1 MIMYWLLRL
10 GFALSRRLPL
20 SWRYALGA
28 VGGEAVYWCW
38 PAKRRNT
45 RRNMAVV
52 TGDHGDGRR
61 AAALA
66 RASLRNYGRY
76 LIDFLNLPNMP
87 PSEVVRRARVQGWE
101 HVDRGLEAGR
111 GVIFVT
117 GHFGFWDYAPCL
129 AAARYPGRVYVV
141 AEAFTSPRVDR
152 LIQSQR
158 EAQGTTVIPMTC
170 VRQMVRVLRNNGI
183 LGVLVDR
190 PAGGDGVAVQFF
202 GRRATVPAG
211 AATLAAMT
219 GAMLVPGYLVRR
231 RDGGY
236 DGYILPPTTPAPGGD
251 RAAEIQRMTQ
261 SIFSA
266 LERIIASS
274 PQYWYMFRDMWPIGR
289 LPDPGQSPGSGS
301 RAERDMWAA
310 PQGAR
315 VSGQTRGESAGALA

>member
-1 MIMYWLLRL
+1 MAMIMYWLLRL
-10 GFALSRRLPL
+10 GFALSRCLPL

-87 PSEVVRRARVQGWE
+87 PAEVVRRARVQGWE
-101 HVDRGLEAGR
+101 YVDRGLEAGK

-141 AEAFTSPRVDR
+141 AEAFTSPRLDR

-170 VRQMVRVLRNNGI
+170 VRQMVRVLRKNGI

-190 PAGGDGVAVQFF
+190 PAGGEGVAVQFF
-202 GRRATVPAG
+202 GRRTMVPAG

-236 DGYILPPTTPAPGGD
+236 DGYILPPTAPAPGGD
-251 RAAEIQRMTQ
+251 RAADIQRMTQ

-266 LERIIASS
+266 LERIIAAS
-274 PQYWYMFRDMWPIGR
+274 PQYWYMFRDMW
-289 LPDPGQSPGSGS
+289 
-301 RAERDMWAA
+301 AA

-315 VSGQTRGESAGALA
+315 IRGQTRGESAGALA

>member
-1 MIMYWLLRL
+1 MIMYWLLRS
-10 GFALSRRLPL
+10 GFALSRHVPL

-38 PAKRRNT
+38 PTKRRNT

-52 TGDHGDGRR
+52 TGEHSASRR
-61 AAALA
+61 AAAMA
-66 RASLRNYGRY
+66 RASFRNYGRY
-76 LIDFLNLPNMP
+76 VIDFLNLPNMP
-87 PSEVVRRARVQGWE
+87 PAEVVRRARVQGWE

-117 GHFGFWDYAPCL
+117 GHFGPWDYAPCL

-158 EAQGTTVIPMTC
+158 EAQGTTVIPMTS

-190 PAGGDGVAVQFF
+190 PANGDGVAVQFF
-202 GRRATVPAG
+202 GRRTTVPAG

-219 GAMLVPGYLVRR
+219 GAALVPGYLVRR
-231 RDGGY
+231 DGGY
-236 DGYILPPTTPAPGGD
+236 EGYILPPTTPAPGSD
-251 RAAEIQRMTQ
+251 RAADIQRMTQ

-266 LERIIASS
+266 LERIIAGS
-274 PQYWYMFRDMWPIGR
+274 PQYWYMFRDMW
-289 LPDPGQSPGSGS
+289 
-301 RAERDMWAA
+301 AA
-310 PQGAR
+310 PQGPC
-315 VSGQTRGESAGALA
+315 VSGETRGESAGVLA

>member
-1 MIMYWLLRL
+1 
-10 GFALSRRLPL
+10 
-20 SWRYALGA
+20 
-28 VGGEAVYWCW
+28 
-38 PAKRRNT
+38 
-45 RRNMAVV
+45 
-52 TGDHGDGRR
+52 
-61 AAALA
+61 
-66 RASLRNYGRY
+66 
-76 LIDFLNLPNMP
+76 
-87 PSEVVRRARVQGWE
+87 
-101 HVDRGLEAGR
+101 
-111 GVIFVT
+111 
-117 GHFGFWDYAPCL
+117 
-129 AAARYPGRVYVV
+129 
-141 AEAFTSPRVDR
+141 VDR

-202 GRRATVPAG
+202 GRRARVPAG

-236 DGYILPPTTPAPGGD
+236 EGYILPPTTPVPGAD
-251 RAAEIQRMTQ
+251 RAADIQRMTQ

-266 LERIIASS
+266 LERIIAGS
-274 PQYWYMFRDMWPIGR
+274 PQYWYMF
-289 LPDPGQSPGSGS
+289 
-301 RAERDMWAA
+301 RDMWAA

>member
-1 MIMYWLLRL
+1 MAMIMYWLLRM

-52 TGDHGDGRR
+52 TGDHTQSRR
-61 AAALA
+61 AGAMA

-76 LIDFLNLPNMP
+76 VIDFLNLPNMP
-87 PSEVVRRARVQGWE
+87 PAEVVRRARVQGWE
-101 HVDRGLEAGR
+101 HVDRALEAGK
-111 GVIFVT
+111 GVILVT

-183 LGVLVDR
+183 LGVLIDR
-190 PAGGDGVAVQFF
+190 PADGDGVAVQFF
-202 GRRATVPAG
+202 GRRTTVPAG
-211 AATLAAMT
+211 AAT
-219 GAMLVPGYLVRR
+219 P
-231 RDGGY
+231 
-236 DGYILPPTTPAPGGD
+236 
-251 RAAEIQRMTQ
+251 RA
-261 SIFSA
+261 
-266 LERIIASS
+266 
-274 PQYWYMFRDMWPIGR
+274 
-289 LPDPGQSPGSGS
+289 
-301 RAERDMWAA
+301 
-310 PQGAR
+310 
-315 VSGQTRGESAGALA
+315 QTRARLEPPGPVRPRHGGGGGE

>member
-1 MIMYWLLRL
+1 MIMYWLLRI

-38 PAKRRNT
+38 LAKRRNT

-52 TGDHGDGRR
+52 TGEHRESRR
-61 AAALA
+61 TAAMA

-76 LIDFLNLPNMP
+76 VIDFLNLPNMP
-87 PSEVVRRARVQGWE
+87 PAEVVRRARVQGWE
-101 HVDRGLEAGR
+101 HVDRGLEAGN

-190 PAGGDGVAVQFF
+190 PADGDGIAVQFF
-202 GRRATVPAG
+202 GRRTTVPAG
-211 AATLAAMT
+211 AATLAAIT
-219 GAMLVPGYLVRR
+219 GAALVPGYLIRR

-236 DGYILPPTTPAPGGD
+236 EGYILPPTTPAPGVD
-251 RAAEIQRMTQ
+251 RAADIQRMTQ

-266 LERIIASS
+266 LERIIAGS
-274 PQYWYMFRDMWPIGR
+274 PQYWYMFRDMWPAR
-289 LPDPGQSPGSGS
+289 PLPDPGQDLGSGS
-301 RAERDMWAA
+301 RAERGMWAA
-310 PQGAR
+310 PPGPR
-315 VSGQTRGESAGALA
+315 VSGETRGESAGALA